1 MNSSTLLLLTLAV
14 ATLLRWVLAA
24 VIELSPDEVYY
35 RLWSQHL
42 DYCYYSK
49 GPGVAAVIKLGI
61 NLAGDNALGIR
72 FFAPLLSAGTSVVTF
87 LLTRRLFGPSPAIW
101 TVIALNFLP
110 IFNVGSVLMTI
121 DPLSIFF
128 WVAAMLTFFNA
139 THQPNGTLRNP
150 ESNAATATGWWMA
163 TGALTG
169 LGFLCKWT
177 NAACILS
184 MAAYLAL
191 CPQGRRLLKSRG
203 FLWMIGTFLLF
214 TIPPIAWNAQHQWIT
229 LTHLGER
236 SGAKQGFRIAPQ
248 ELLAFLGTQFGVY
261 SPVWFGILC
270 AAVIKTV
277 RSPRVTPPAR
287 YLLCFGLPIALGYC
301 LLSLNKAGQPNWAA
315 PGIVS
320 LAMLAGPWWLAQAAS
335 LRTHRKWT
343 IAAFASAWVMSVA
356 VMDTDLLRKLGI
368 PLPHDKDPGSRQRG
382 WMSTASA
389 VQEARTT
396 FETASNQSV
405 FLIANRYQTCA
416 ELSHYMR
423 PERFEGPGHPQ
434 VYIPESP
441 IILNQFSFFPRYD
454 EFQRN
459 QPGQESADP
468 EFSQEGTYSA
478 FAGRTALFINDRSTE
493 IPSAITAG
501 FEKVELLD
509 CFDVIRRGTPLR
521 RVVIYACEKYRSR
534 SL

>member
-1 MNSSTLLLLTLAV
+1 MNPSALLLITLAV

-61 NLAGDNALGIR
+61 AIAGDNALGIR
-72 FFAPLLSAGTSVVTF
+72 LFAPLLSAGTSVVTF
-87 LLTRRLFGPSPAIW
+87 LLTRRLFGLSPAIW

-128 WVAAMLTFFNA
+128 WVAAMLAFFNA
-139 THQPNGTLRNP
+139 THQADGSLRDP
-150 ESNAATATGWWMA
+150 QAAAPAATGWWIT
-163 TGALTG
+163 TGVLTG

-177 NAACILS
+177 NAASILS
-184 MAAYLAL
+184 MIAYLAL
-191 CPQGRRLLKSRG
+191 RPQSRRFLKSRN
-203 FLWMIGTFLLF
+203 FLWMLASFLLF
-214 TIPPIAWNAQHQWIT
+214 TIPPIVWNAQHQWIT

-248 ELLAFLGTQFGVY
+248 ELLAFLGSQFGVY

-270 AAVIKTV
+270 LAVTKTI
-277 RSPRVTPPAR
+277 RAPRLANPAR
-287 YLLCFGLPIALGYC
+287 YLLCFGLPITLSYC

-320 LAMLAGPWWLAQAAS
+320 LAMLVGAWWISQSCS
-335 LRTHRKWT
+335 LPHHRKWT
-343 IAAFASAWVMSVA
+343 IAAFATAWIMSAV
-356 VMDTDLLRKLGI
+356 VMDTDLLRKAGI
-368 PLPHDKDPGSRQRG
+368 PLPHERDPGSRQRG
-382 WMSTASA
+382 WISTASA
-389 VQEARTT
+389 IQQTRNT
-396 FETASNQSV
+396 FETESNQSV
-405 FLIANRYQTCA
+405 FLISSRYQTCA

-423 PERFEGPGHPQ
+423 PERVEGAGHPQ

-441 IILNQFSFFPRYD
+441 IIANQFAFFPRYD
-454 EFQRN
+454 EFFRA
-459 QPGQESADP
+459 QPGQESPDP
-468 EFSQEGTYSA
+468 EFSQEVT
-478 FAGRTALFINDRSTE
+478 FNPFIGRTALFINDRGDE
-493 IPSAITAG
+493 VPSAISAC
-501 FEKVELLD
+501 FETVTPLD
-509 CFDVIRRGTPLR
+509 CFDVIRRGQPLR
-521 RVVIYACEKYRSR
+521 RIVVYACEKYRAR

>member
-1 MNSSTLLLLTLAV
+1 MNTSSLLLATLAV

-61 NLAGDNALGIR
+61 TIAGDNALGIR

-87 LLTRRLFGPSPAIW
+87 LLTRRLFGSSPAIW

-128 WVAAMLTFFNA
+128 WVASMLTFFNA
-139 THQPNGTLRNP
+139 THQADGSLRRP
-150 ESNAATATGWWMA
+150 EAQSSAPTAWWIA

-177 NAACILS
+177 NAASILS
-184 MAAYLAL
+184 MVTYLAL
-191 CPQGRRLLKSRG
+191 RPQGRSLLKSRG
-203 FLWMIGTFLLF
+203 LVWMLATFLLF
-214 TIPPIAWNAQHQWIT
+214 TIPPLVWNAQHQWIT

-270 AAVIKTV
+270 LAVIKTV
-277 RSPRVTPPAR
+277 RSPRISEAAR

-301 LLSLNKAGQPNWAA
+301 ILSINKAGQPNWAA

-320 LAMLAGPWWLAQAAS
+320 LAMLSGAWWLSQSAS
-335 LRTHRKWT
+335 LRAHRKWT
-343 IAAFASAWVMSVA
+343 IAAFATAWVMSAA
-356 VMDTDLLRKLGI
+356 VMDTDLLRKTGLR
-368 PLPHDKDPGSRQRG
+368 LPHDMDPGSRQRG
-382 WMSTASA
+382 WIATASE
-389 VQEARTT
+389 VQAIRTT

-423 PERFEGPGHPQ
+423 PERLEGAGHPQ
-434 VYIPESP
+434 VYIPESQ

-454 EFQRN
+454 EFHRN
-459 QPGQESADP
+459 QPGRESPDP
-468 EFSQEGTYSA
+468 EFSQDGTYNA
-478 FAGRTALFINDRSTE
+478 FIGRTALFINDRGTE
-493 IPSAITAG
+493 VPSSITAG
-501 FEKVELLD
+501 FENVEILD
-509 CFDVIRRGTPLR
+509 CFDVIRRGSPLR
-521 RVVIYACEKYRSR
+521 RVVIYSCEKYRSR

>member
-1 MNSSTLLLLTLAV
+1 MNSSSLLLATLAV

-61 NLAGDNALGIR
+61 ALAGDDALGIR
-72 FFAPLLSAGTSVVTF
+72 LFAPLLSAGTSVVTF
-87 LLTRRLFGPSPAIW
+87 LLTRRLFGPSPAVW

-128 WVAAMLTFFNA
+128 WVASMLTFHNA
-139 THQPNGTLRNP
+139 THQSDGSLHDPHTR
-150 ESNAATATGWWMA
+150 AASVTGWWIT

-177 NAACILS
+177 NAASILS
-184 MAAYLAL
+184 MATYLAL
-191 CPQGRRLLKSRG
+191 RSEGRQLLKSRN
-203 FLWMIGTFLLF
+203 FLWMLTTFILF
-214 TIPPIAWNAQHQWIT
+214 TLPPMVWNAQHQWIT

-236 SGAKQGFRIAPQ
+236 SGAKQGFHIAPQ
-248 ELLAFLGTQFGVY
+248 ELLAFVGTQFGVY

-277 RSPRVTPPAR
+277 RSPSMANPAR
-287 YLLCFGLPIALGYC
+287 YLLCFGLPITLGYG

-320 LAMLAGPWWLAQAAS
+320 LAMLSGAWWLAQSTS
-335 LRTHRKWT
+335 LRNHQRWT
-343 IAAFASAWVMSVA
+343 IAAFATAWILSAA
-356 VMDTDLLRKLGI
+356 VMDTDLLRKAGI

-382 WMSTASA
+382 WISTASA
-389 VQEARTT
+389 VQAVRNT
-396 FETASNQSV
+396 FENASNQSV
-405 FLIANRYQTCA
+405 FLVANRYQTCA
-416 ELSHYMR
+416 ELSHYMQ
-423 PERFEGPGHPQ
+423 PERVEGPGHPQ

-441 IILNQFSFFPRYD
+441 IILNQFSFLPRYD

-459 QPGQESADP
+459 HPGQESADP
-468 EFSQEGTYSA
+468 EFSQEGTHNP
-478 FAGRTALFINDRSTE
+478 FIGRTALFINDRSAE
-493 IPSAITAG
+493 VPSSITAA

-521 RVVIYACEKYRSR
+521 RVVIYVCEKYRSR